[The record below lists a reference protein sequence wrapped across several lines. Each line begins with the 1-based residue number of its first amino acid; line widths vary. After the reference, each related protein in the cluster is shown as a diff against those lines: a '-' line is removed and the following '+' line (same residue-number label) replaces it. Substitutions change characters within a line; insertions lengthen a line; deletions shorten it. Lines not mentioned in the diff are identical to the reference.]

1 VINPDGTVRK
11 TRRTINL
18 PGHAH
23 ELTFSC
29 HDRLPLLSKDRT
41 RLWFIDALKAARERH
56 GFSLWAY
63 VIMPEHVHVLL
74 LPKDESGI
82 EPILASIKLPVSR
95 RAMAYLRSHDP
106 QWLERLKVTRP
117 GGRVEYR
124 FWEQGGGY
132 DRNVIEPDTAWKAV
146 DYIHHN
152 PVRRGL
158 ARSITDWPWS
168 SARWYKGEP
177 DVLLPMDGAPPDPSP
192 RL

>member
-1 VINPDGTVRK
+1 VINPNGTVRK
-11 TRRTINL
+11 TRRTINQ

-29 HDRLPLLSKDRT
+29 HDRLPLLSKDRS
-41 RLWFIDALKAARERH
+41 RQWLIDSLRTARQRH

-74 LPKDESGI
+74 LPADTSTIES
-82 EPILASIKLPVSR
+82 ILQSIKLGVSR
-95 RAMAYLRSHDP
+95 RAMSFLRTHDAGWM
-106 QWLERLKVTRP
+106 QRLKVVRP
-117 GGRVEYR
+117 SGEAEYR

-132 DRNVIEPDTAWKAV
+132 DRNIIEPATAWNAV

-168 SARWYKGEP
+168 SARWYKGLS
-177 DVLLPMDGAPPDPSP
+177 DVLLPMDGTPPDPSP
-192 RL
+192 RT